1 MTTRIAATRNELREA
16 IENRHEH
23 IILTGALSSRFNKL
37 EKLQELSQAQLATLI
52 AFASGA
58 GAAVIAGIA
67 AAPESSGISLAFS
80 ATAVTVFAAAEGIS
94 IATVAEYLLFCALVG
109 VKPVKYLLENY
120 DIQFRKHDKNKKE
133 IVELIKIDK

>member
-1 MTTRIAATRNELREA
+1 MTTIIAATRNELKEA
-16 IENRHEH
+16 IESNKEH
-23 IILTGALSSRFNKL
+23 IILIGALSARFNKL
-37 EKLQELSQAQLATLI
+37 EKLEKLSQTQLATLI

-94 IATVAEYLLFCALVG
+94 ISTVAEYLVFCALVG
-109 VKPVKYLLENY
+109 VKTVKYLLENY
-120 DIQFRKHDKNKKE
+120 DIQFRKHDKDKKE
-133 IVELIKIDK
+133 IVELRKIEK